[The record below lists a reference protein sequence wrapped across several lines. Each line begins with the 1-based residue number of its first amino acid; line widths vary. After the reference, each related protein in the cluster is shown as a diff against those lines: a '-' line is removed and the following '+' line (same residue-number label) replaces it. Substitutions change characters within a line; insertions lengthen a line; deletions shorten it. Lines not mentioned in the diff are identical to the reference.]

1 MKKITLILAAALLF
15 LLSGCGGSGEI
26 NADYIALSG
35 TVSSVSEHELMIDV
49 TEGEVL
55 TSGAVIAIFPDAIEL
70 EVSEGDVV
78 QIWYNGEM
86 MTSEPPQ
93 VNAVSYEIL
102 QEGTAGDE
110 STAEL
115 ETADESTTV
124 QVLEEPEATATATE
138 LTPDKAMEW
147 ELSTGT
153 AQMLVNTAEVNGNVS
168 ISLCL
173 DDMVVEIGEFGRLG
187 SAYLLGL
194 ADGRSFVLLDADY
207 ASDDYVTFLFEITDG
222 ELVEQSRLEDVS
234 LQSATVSAE
243 QFHLRVHVDVLGS
256 YDSFMDYG
264 IDDAGTLQATSDFY
278 EIPTDDSDW
287 HLITVTKEVP
297 VTMDGQE
304 TTLSAGTQIRIIGT
318 DNQETAYFRV
328 EDTGAEGSITYVQGD
343 GAEDTYTLYIDGI
356 SEYDYFDMLPY
367 AG

>member
-1 MKKITLILAAALLF
+1 MKKRCLFLAAALLF
-15 LLSGCGGSGEI
+15 LLSGCGGSSET

-78 QIWYNGEM
+78 QIWYDGEM

-102 QEGTAGDE
+102 QEGAAGDE
-110 STAEL
+110 SMAEPETAE
-115 ETADESTTV
+115 ESTTV
-124 QVLEEPEATATATE
+124 QVLEEPTFAATATE
-138 LTPDKAMEW
+138 LTPDEAMEW
-147 ELSTGT
+147 ELSTGV
-153 AQMLVNTAEVNGNVS
+153 AQVLVNTAEVNGNVS

-187 SAYLLGL
+187 NAYLLGL

-243 QFHLRVHVDVLGS
+243 QLNLRVHVDVLGS
-256 YDSFMDYG
+256 YDSYMDYV
-264 IDDAGTLQATSDFY
+264 IDDAGSLQATSDFY

-287 HLITVTKEVP
+287 HLITVSNEVP
-297 VTMDGQE
+297 VTIDGQKV
-304 TTLSAGTQIRIIGT
+304 TLSVGTQIRITGT

-328 EDTGAEGSITYVQGD
+328 EDTGVEGSVTYVRGD
-343 GAEDTYTLYIDGI
+343 GEDDAYTLYIDGI
-356 SEYDYFDMLPY
+356 SEYDYFEMLPY